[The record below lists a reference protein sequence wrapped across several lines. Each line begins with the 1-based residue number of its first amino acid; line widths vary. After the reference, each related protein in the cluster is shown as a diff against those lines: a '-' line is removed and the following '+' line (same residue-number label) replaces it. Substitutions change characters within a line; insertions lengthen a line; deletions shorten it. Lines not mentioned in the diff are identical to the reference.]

1 GWVRCVYR
9 RRRSAGLSQKE
20 LADMAGVSQGAIAM
34 LEKRQRTQ
42 PHPQTVHKLAQALGI
57 TPDDP

>member
-1 GWVRCVYR
+1 
-9 RRRSAGLSQKE
+9 
-20 LADMAGVSQGAIAM
+20 MAGVLQGAIAM

-57 TPDDP
+57 TPDDLWSDEK

>member
-1 GWVRCVYR
+1 MV
-9 RRRSAGLSQKE
+9 
-20 LADMAGVSQGAIAM
+20 GVSQGVIAM

-57 TPDDP
+57 TPDDPWSDEKQPFAPIHRDI